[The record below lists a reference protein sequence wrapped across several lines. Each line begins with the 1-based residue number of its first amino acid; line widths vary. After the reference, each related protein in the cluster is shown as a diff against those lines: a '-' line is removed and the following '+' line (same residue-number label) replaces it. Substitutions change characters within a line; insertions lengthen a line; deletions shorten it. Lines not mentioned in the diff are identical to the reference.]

1 MEKQQLASKQQ
12 MTSANDIRKW
22 ISCWSWELRSLKWR
36 FPSPSAIF
44 DGANL
49 KLRPD
54 GFLERFL
61 LFCPFPKKIM
71 YEEVTSASDSLRSN
85 DSSDAQSFKKLLEQ
99 ISNYHVFMF
108 RQYRY
113 FFTCLFTGAF
123 GKLVRGS
130 FFYDHYIQV
139 VIKRKKGITVVVKSC
154 KRIWGGVHLY
164 SMIFRSPCR
173 EMFTL

>member
-1 MEKQQLASKQQ
+1 ME
-12 MTSANDIRKW
+12 
-22 ISCWSWELRSLKWR
+22 RS
-36 FPSPSAIF
+36 
-44 DGANL
+44 DL

-61 LFCPFPKKIM
+61 LFCPFPKNIM

-108 RQYRY
+108 RQCRY

-139 VIKRKKGITVVVKSC
+139 VIKRKKGITVVIKNC

-164 SMIFRSPCR
+164 LVIFRSRCR
-173 EMFTL
+173 EMFIL

>member
-1 MEKQQLASKQQ
+1 
-12 MTSANDIRKW
+12 MTSENESAVEVGSYALSIGGFHHPQPFLM
-22 ISCWSWELRSLKWR
+22 ERS
-36 FPSPSAIF
+36 
-44 DGANL
+44 DL

-139 VIKRKKGITVVVKSC
+139 VIKRKKGITVVLKNC
-154 KRIWGGVHLY
+154 KRIWGGVHLH
-164 SMIFRSPCR
+164 SMIFRSRCR

>member
-1 MEKQQLASKQQ
+1 MDFWNASFF
-12 MTSANDIRKW
+12 SAL
-22 ISCWSWELRSLKWR
+22 SQ
-36 FPSPSAIF
+36 
-44 DGANL
+44 
-49 KLRPD
+49 
-54 GFLERFL
+54 
-61 LFCPFPKKIM
+61 KKIM

-108 RQYRY
+108 RQYRC

-139 VIKRKKGITVVVKSC
+139 VIRRKKGITVVVKNC
-154 KRIWGGVHLY
+154 KLGWSTPLFNDFQE
-164 SMIFRSPCR
+164 S
-173 EMFTL
+173 L